1 MKIENMKFNAKRRQT
16 ASFCIGEVLGT
27 RIPVGHTQS
36 GYVHEGKSF
45 STQSGGLWFDV
56 IITVKKAKKCTSD
69 CRIITNKH

>member
-1 MKIENMKFNAKRRQT
+1 MRKDAKRRL
-16 ASFCIGEVLGT
+16 FCIGEVLGT

-56 IITVKKAKKCTSD
+56 IITVKKAKKCTSP
-69 CRIITNKH
+69 IGSNKWGEKQKPP